1 MSENKDENKEVDLD
15 DFIKS
20 LGEKR
25 ENDKVQA
32 TFKDYLAIIIA
43 MFQVLLPLILIL
55 LGILIVLIYIRFR

>member
-1 MSENKDENKEVDLD
+1 VSENKDENKEVDLD